1 MSCCIFTS
9 ECICFHST
17 QTKRSLLQSWSW
29 NYANWTVDANCL
41 QVNQFDSHS
50 LIQLKNDMQTH
61 YQKAFFLGWYLL
73 TNGNQKVKKC
83 LSYWK
88 EKPNYVN
95 DVKEK
100 LKLIVPC
107 MKKNYIFYKD
117 IFQNAYDT
125 GDLGIVTKM
134 LFNHLW
140 NIVLFDISYLEE
152 PKKCRGLLF

>member
-29 NYANWTVDANCL
+29 NYANWTVDAN
-41 QVNQFDSHS
+41 
-50 LIQLKNDMQTH
+50 

-125 GDLGIVTKM
+125 GDLGIVTQM

-152 PKKCRGLLF
+152 PKKYRGLLF